1 MGDEDG
7 LRSVGS
13 RAFDGALITLAYLPI
28 FIFSWQGFF
37 VQRRNENYQIS
48 QL

>member
-1 MGDEDG
+1 MRDEDG

-28 FIFSWQGFF
+28 IFFLARIFRATQ
-37 VQRRNENYQIS
+37 E
-48 QL
+48 

>member
-28 FIFSWQGFF
+28 FIFFLARIFRATQ
-37 VQRRNENYQIS
+37 E
-48 QL
+48 